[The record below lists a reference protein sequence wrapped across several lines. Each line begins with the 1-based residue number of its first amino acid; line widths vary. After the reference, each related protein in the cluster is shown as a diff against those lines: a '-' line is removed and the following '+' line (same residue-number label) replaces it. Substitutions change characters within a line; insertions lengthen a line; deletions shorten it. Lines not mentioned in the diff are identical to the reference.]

1 MAASVL
7 AVAFLRSIGILGHKK
22 QRKQLASTADDN
34 PTDYG
39 NEKGGDDL
47 EATGQSADTL
57 RPEPPLL
64 TTTTT
69 TPLEREATRSTKS
82 LERA

>member
-47 EATGQSADTL
+47 EATGHSADTL

-64 TTTTT
+64 TTTT
-69 TPLEREATRSTKS
+69 LEREATRSTKS